1 MDRIPRPPGPAPA
14 AVSPSRLL
22 RLLWLAAGLG
32 LVLGWWREVV
42 PDWPA
47 PPRALPRADGRSGVP
62 WLTGPFLPDGRLQPG
77 DLPGHLET
85 ASSHVGGDAFT
96 GRAESAWF
104 RANRRTIRVG
114 VAGYPGRPGCAV
126 RLEFRD
132 AAGTLTAVPYRG
144 PFPAE
149 TWQVWEVRR
158 PPESVA
164 VRVVGE
170 DASAEHQGWV
180 AFSHPFRAWPLE
192 ASAAFAALRVA
203 TTLALCLVLLWGPG
217 LLGAPAAAPAGT
229 RALWFLGAGPLVLAT
244 IGGLLWASAPWLSAG
259 TRGVLAAALLG
270 GLWLAIGARARRL
283 GWRLPGEVGWRHA
296 VAAAAL
302 ATAAVAAKASYSTG
316 TAGELFRG
324 TVSRNFA
331 LSDRIDSR
339 FSFYAVQAA
348 AHGWGPAAERT
359 ERFYYPWT
367 YFSRG
372 PLPGLVAIP
381 LVLGTGGRPPAEHA
395 EETWSP
401 FDAGGFATY
410 RLAQYALAAAVVPA
424 LYLLLLPLAGAG
436 WALAGAGL
444 LALTPFGLHEILFT
458 WPKWAA
464 TAWLAAAFTLVHARQ
479 PGAAGLAVGIGFL
492 HHPLVLLW
500 TPWLALWCAGRHR
513 PGGRTILGG
522 VTRLAVASAAL
533 VLPWM
538 LAGRLVPHLPET
550 PFAGQG
556 SFIRYFLLA
565 DAQHATLETWLRT
578 RWMNFANT
586 FLPLHLLLDPASAGH
601 FRLSSA
607 YEPSSTLTRLTFLWW
622 NTLPFALGLSLWGI
636 TLAALGR
643 AWRTHRAAAVL
654 FAAAPALLLV
664 VYWGWEPL
672 GLMRESGHPLLLA
685 LLALGVVVAARG
697 ATGPAAWLAHPAA
710 PWLQLPGAL
719 VMFWLP
725 VLANPS
731 PPAVRLAHLDA
742 LHFAAHLA
750 ALGTLAWMLARARR
764 DPTLAPTLCP
774 PPSS

>member
-1 MDRIPRPPGPAPA
+1 M
-14 AVSPSRLL
+14 SPRLL

-32 LVLGWWREVV
+32 LGLGWLREAL

-47 PPRALPRADGRSGVP
+47 PPRALPRADGRSGVA
-62 WLTGPFLPDGRLQPG
+62 WLDGPFLPDGRLQWG
-77 DLPGHLET
+77 DLPAHLET

-96 GRAESAWF
+96 GSAASAWF

-114 VAGYPGRPGCAV
+114 VAGYPGRPGCTV

-132 AAGTLTAVPYRG
+132 AAGAVTSVPYAG
-144 PFPAE
+144 PEPAE

-158 PPESVA
+158 PAEAVA

-170 DASAEHQGWV
+170 DTSAAHRGWV

-192 ASAAFAALRVA
+192 GAAAWAALRVA
-203 TTLALCLVLLWGPG
+203 TTLALCLVVLWGPG
-217 LLGAPAAAPAGT
+217 LLAAPAAAGPGV
-229 RALWFLGAGPLVLAT
+229 RAFWFLGAGPLVLAAGG
-244 IGGLLWASAPWLSAG
+244 IALWAASVAGSPGARGLLAG
-259 TRGVLAAALLG
+259 GMVGAI
-270 GLWLAIGARARRL
+270 WLAVGARARRL
-283 GWRLPGEVGWRHA
+283 GWRLPGESGWRHA
-296 VAAAAL
+296 VGAATL
-302 ATAAVAAKASYSTG
+302 VVAAVAAKASFSTG

-410 RLAQYALAAAVVPA
+410 RLVQYALAAAVIPA
-424 LYLLLLPLAGAG
+424 VYLLLLPLAGAG

-479 PGAAGLAVGIGFL
+479 PVAAGLAVGLGFL

-513 PGGRTILGG
+513 PGFRGMLAG
-522 VTRLAVASAAL
+522 VSRLTLASAAL

-538 LAGRLVPHLPET
+538 LAGRLLPHLPET

-556 SFIRYFLLA
+556 GFIRYFLLA

-586 FLPLHLLLDPASAGH
+586 FIPLHLLLDPASAGH

-607 YEPSSTLTRLTFLWW
+607 YEPSSLPTRLTFLWW
-622 NTLPFALGLSLWGI
+622 NTLPFALGLSLWTI
-636 TLAALGR
+636 TLAALAR
-643 AWRTHRAAAVL
+643 AWRTHRAALLL

-672 GLMRESGHPLLLA
+672 GLMRECGHPLLLA
-685 LLALGVVVAARG
+685 LLVLGVLVAAG
-697 ATGPAAWLAHPAA
+697 NAPGPAAWLAHPAV

-725 VLANPS
+725 VLANPT
-731 PPAVRLAHLDA
+731 PPAVRLAHLDGLHLA
-742 LHFAAHLA
+742 LHLA

-764 DPTLAPTLCP
+764 DPTLDPQLCP
-774 PPSS
+774 RPSS

>member
-1 MDRIPRPPGPAPA
+1 MDRIPRPAAADPV
-14 AVSPSRLL
+14 AVSPRFL
-22 RLLWLAAGLG
+22 RLLWLTAGLG
-32 LVLGWWREVV
+32 LVLGWWTEAL
-42 PDWPA
+42 PGWPA
-47 PPRALPRADGRSGVP
+47 PPRGLPRADGRSGLP
-62 WLTGPFLPDGRLQPG
+62 WLEGPFQPDGRLQRG
-77 DLPGHLET
+77 DLPAHLET

-96 GRAESAWF
+96 GSAASAWF
-104 RANRRTIRVG
+104 RANRRTVYVG
-114 VAGYPGRPGCAV
+114 VAGYPGRPGCAL

-132 AAGTLTAVPYRG
+132 AAGAITAVPYRG
-144 PFPAE
+144 AVPAE
-149 TWQVWEVRR
+149 IWQVWEVRR
-158 PPESVA
+158 PTEAVA

-170 DASAEHQGWV
+170 DASAAHQGWV
-180 AFSHPFRAWPLE
+180 AFSHPFRAWPF
-192 ASAAFAALRVA
+192 AAAAAFAALRVL

-217 LLGAPAAAPAGT
+217 LLAAPATAGAGA
-229 RALWFLGAGPLVLAT
+229 RACWFLGAGPLALAAT
-244 IGGLLWASAPWLSAG
+244 GVLLWAAAPWLAAG
-259 TRGVLAAALLG
+259 KRGMLAAGLLG
-270 GLWLAIGARARRL
+270 ALWLAVGARARCF
-283 GWRLPGEVGWRHA
+283 GWRLPGEAGWRHA
-296 VAAAAL
+296 VAAGAL
-302 ATAAVAAKASYSTG
+302 AVAAVAAKASFSTG

-381 LVLGTGGRPPAEHA
+381 LVLGTGGQPPAEHA

-410 RLAQYALAAAVVPA
+410 RLAHYALAAAVIPVV
-424 LYLLLLPLAGAG
+424 YLLLLPLAGAG

-458 WPKWAA
+458 WPKWVA

-479 PGAAGLAVGIGFL
+479 PMAAGIAVGLGFL

-500 TPWLALWCAGRHR
+500 TPWLALWAAGRHG
-513 PGGRTILGG
+513 PGGRA
-522 VTRLAVASAAL
+522 RLAGVATLTVASAAL

-538 LAGRLVPHLPET
+538 LAGRLLPHLPET

-556 SFIRYFLLA
+556 GFIRYFLLA

-578 RWMNFANT
+578 RWMNLANT
-586 FLPLHLLLDPASAGH
+586 FVPLHLLLDPASAGH

-607 YEPSSTLTRLTFLWW
+607 YEASSLLTRLTFLWW
-622 NTLPFALGLSLWGI
+622 NTLPFALGLGLWGL
-636 TLAALGR
+636 TLAALPR
-643 AWRTHRAAAVL
+643 AWRTHRAAVVL
-654 FAAAPALLLV
+654 FSAAPALLLI

-672 GLMRESGHPLLLA
+672 GLMRECGHPLLLA
-685 LLALGVVVAARG
+685 LVVLAVLVAAEG
-697 ATGPAAWLAHPAA
+697 APGPAAWLAHQAA
-710 PWLQLPGAL
+710 PWLQLPGIL

-731 PPAVRLAHLDA
+731 PPAVRLAHLDGLHLA
-742 LHFAAHLA
+742 LNLA

-764 DPTLAPTLCP
+764 DPTLSPTLCP
-774 PPSS
+774 RPSL

>member
-1 MDRIPRPPGPAPA
+1 
-14 AVSPSRLL
+14 VSARLL

-32 LVLGWWREVV
+32 LVLGWLREAV

-62 WLTGPFLPDGRLQPG
+62 WLDGPFLPDARLQWG
-77 DLPGHLET
+77 DLPAHLET

-96 GRAESAWF
+96 GGAASAWF
-104 RANRRTIRVG
+104 RASRRTIRVG
-114 VAGYPGRPGCAV
+114 VAGYPGRLGCTV

-132 AAGTLTAVPYRG
+132 AAGAVTSVPYAG
-144 PFPAE
+144 PEPAE

-158 PPESVA
+158 PAEAVA

-170 DASAEHQGWV
+170 DTSAAHRGWV

-192 ASAAFAALRVA
+192 GAAAWAALRVA
-203 TTLALCLVLLWGPG
+203 TTLALCLVVLWGPG
-217 LLGAPAAAPAGT
+217 LLAAPATAGPGV
-229 RALWFLGAGPLVLAT
+229 RAFWFLGAGPLVLAA
-244 IGGLLWASAPWLSAG
+244 GGIALWAASAAGSPG
-259 TRGVLAAALLG
+259 TRGLLAG
-270 GLWLAIGARARRL
+270 GLVGAIWLAVGMRARRL
-283 GWRLPGEVGWRHA
+283 GWKVPGESGWRHA
-296 VAAAAL
+296 VGAAAL
-302 ATAAVAAKASYSTG
+302 AVAAVATKASFSTG

-381 LVLGTGGRPPAEHA
+381 LVLSTGGRPPAEHA

-410 RLAQYALAAAVVPA
+410 RLVQYALAAAVIPA
-424 LYLLLLPLAGAG
+424 VYLLLLPLAGAG

-444 LALTPFGLHEILFT
+444 LALTPFGLHEVLFT

-479 PGAAGLAVGIGFL
+479 PVAAGLAVALGFL

-513 PGGRTILGG
+513 PGFRGMLAG
-522 VTRLAVASAAL
+522 VTRLTLASAAL

-538 LAGRLVPHLPET
+538 LAGRLLPHLPET

-556 SFIRYFLLA
+556 GFIRYFLLA

-586 FLPLHLLLDPASAGH
+586 FIPLHLLLDPASAGH

-607 YEPSSTLTRLTFLWW
+607 YEPSSLPTRLTFLWW

-636 TLAALGR
+636 TLAALAR
-643 AWRTHRAAAVL
+643 AWRTHRAALLL

-672 GLMRESGHPLLLA
+672 GLMRECGHPLLLA
-685 LLALGVVVAARG
+685 LLVLGVLVAAG
-697 ATGPAAWLAHPAA
+697 STPGPAAWLAHPAV

-725 VLANPS
+725 VLANPT
-731 PPAVRLAHLDA
+731 PPAVRLAHLNGLHLA
-742 LHFAAHLA
+742 LHLA

-764 DPTLAPTLCP
+764 DPTLDPQLCP
-774 PPSS
+774 RPSS

>member
-1 MDRIPRPPGPAPA
+1 MSPA
-14 AVSPSRLL
+14 RLL
-22 RLLWLAAGLG
+22 RLLWLTAGLG

-62 WLTGPFLPDGRLQPG
+62 WLAGPFLPDGRLQWG
-77 DLPGHLET
+77 DLPAHLET

-104 RANRRTIRVG
+104 RANRSTIRVG
-114 VAGYPGRPGCAV
+114 VAGYPGRPGCGV

-132 AAGTLTAVPYRG
+132 TAGAITAVPYRG
-144 PFPAE
+144 PAPAE
-149 TWQVWEVRR
+149 TWQVWEVSR
-158 PPESVA
+158 PRDAVA

-170 DASAEHQGWV
+170 DDSAAHQGWV
-180 AFSHPFRAWPLE
+180 AFSHPFRSWPLA
-192 ASAAFAALRVA
+192 ASAAWAAVRVF
-203 TTLALCLVLLWGPG
+203 TTLALVLVLLWGPG
-217 LLGAPAAAPAGT
+217 LLAAPAGASAGV
-229 RALWFLGAGPLVLAT
+229 RACWFLGTGPLGLAAS
-244 IGGLLWASAPWLSAG
+244 GVLLWATAPWLPVGA
-259 TRGVLAAALLG
+259 RGLLAAGLLG
-270 GLWLAIGARARRL
+270 ALWWVVGARARRL
-283 GWRLPGEVGWRHA
+283 GWQIPGESGWRHA
-296 VAAAAL
+296 VVAAAL
-302 ATAAVAAKASYSTG
+302 AVAAVATKASYSTG

-348 AHGWGPAAERT
+348 AHGWAPTAERT
-359 ERFYYPWT
+359 ERFYSPWT

-372 PLPGLVAIP
+372 PWPGLVAVP
-381 LVLGTGGRPPAEHA
+381 LVLGTGGRPPTEHA

-410 RLAQYALAAAVVPA
+410 RIVQYALAAAVIPA
-424 LYLLLLPLAGAG
+424 AYLLLLPLAGAG

-479 PGAAGLAVGIGFL
+479 PAAAGFAVGLGFL

-500 TPWLALWCAGRHR
+500 TPWLAVWCAGRHG
-513 PGGRTILGG
+513 PGLRAIAAG
-522 VTRLAVASAAL
+522 VTRLTVASAL
-533 VLPWM
+533 VVLPWM
-538 LAGRLVPHLPET
+538 LAGRLLPHLPET

-556 SFIRYFLLA
+556 GFIRYFLLA
-565 DAQHATLETWLRT
+565 DAQHAPLETWLRT

-586 FLPLHLLLDPASAGH
+586 FVPLHLLLDPASAGH

-607 YEPSSTLTRLTFLWW
+607 YEPSSALTRLTFLWW
-622 NTLPFALGLSLWGI
+622 NTLPFALGLSLWGL
-636 TLAALGR
+636 TLAALTR
-643 AWRTHRAAAVL
+643 AWRTHRAALGL
-654 FAAAPALLLV
+654 FAAAPALLLI

-672 GLMRESGHPLLLA
+672 GLMRECGHPLLLA
-685 LLALGVVVAARG
+685 LVVLAILVAAGERP
-697 ATGPAAWLAHPAA
+697 GPAAWLAHPAT
-710 PWLQLPGAL
+710 PWLQVPGTL
-719 VMFWLP
+719 VMCWLP

-731 PPAVRLAHLDA
+731 PPAVRLAHLDG
-742 LHFAAHLA
+742 LHLTLHLA

-764 DPTLAPTLCP
+764 DPTLNPTLCP
-774 PPSS
+774 RPCS

>member
-1 MDRIPRPPGPAPA
+1 MSPRF
-14 AVSPSRLL
+14 L
-22 RLLWLAAGLG
+22 RFLWLTAGLG
-32 LVLGWWREVV
+32 LVLGWWREAL
-42 PDWPA
+42 PAWPA
-47 PPRALPRADGRSGVP
+47 PPRALPRADGGSGVP
-62 WLTGPFLPDGRLQPG
+62 WLDGPFLPDGRLQWG
-77 DLPGHLET
+77 DLPPHLET

-96 GRAESAWF
+96 GSAASAWF

-114 VAGYPGRPGCAV
+114 VAGYPGRPGCTV

-132 AAGTLTAVPYRG
+132 AGGAITAVPYPG
-144 PFPAE
+144 PAPAE
-149 TWQVWEVRR
+149 TWRVWEVRR
-158 PPESVA
+158 PAEAVA

-170 DASAEHQGWV
+170 DASAAHQGWV

-192 ASAAFAALRVA
+192 GAAAFAALRVA
-203 TTLALCLVLLWGPG
+203 TTLALSLVLLWGPG
-217 LLGAPAAAPAGT
+217 LLLAPAAAAAGT
-229 RALWFLGAGPLVLAT
+229 RALWFLGTGPLTLAAT
-244 IGGLLWASAPWLSAG
+244 GMLLWGSAPWLAAG
-259 TRGVLAAALLG
+259 TRGMLAAALLG
-270 GLWLAIGARARRL
+270 AWWLAIGARARRV
-283 GWRLPGEVGWRHA
+283 GWQLPGEAGWRHA
-296 VAAAAL
+296 VGVAAL
-302 ATAAVAAKASYSTG
+302 AVAAVAAKASFSTG

-348 AHGWGPAAERT
+348 AHGWGPADERT

-381 LVLGTGGRPPAEHA
+381 LVLGTGGRPPTEHA

-410 RLAQYALAAAVVPA
+410 RLVQYTLAAAVIPA
-424 LYLLLLPLAGAG
+424 VYLLLLPLAGAG

-479 PGAAGLAVGIGFL
+479 PIAAGLAVGLGFL

-500 TPWLALWCAGRHR
+500 TPWLAFWCAGRHR
-513 PGGRTILGG
+513 PGGRAMLAG
-522 VTRLAVASAAL
+522 VVRLTVASAAL

-538 LAGRLVPHLPET
+538 LAGRLLPHLPET

-556 SFIRYFLLA
+556 GFIRYFFLA

-578 RWMNFANT
+578 RWMNLANT
-586 FLPLHLLLDPASAGH
+586 FVPLHLLLDPASAGH

-607 YEPSSTLTRLTFLWW
+607 YEPSSALTRLTFLWW
-622 NTLPFALGLSLWGI
+622 NTLPFATGLSLWAI
-636 TLAALGR
+636 TLVALAR
-643 AWRTHRAAAVL
+643 AWHSHRAALVL

-672 GLMRESGHPLLLA
+672 GLMRECGHPLLLA
-685 LLALGVVVAARG
+685 LVALAVVVG
-697 ATGPAAWLAHPAA
+697 ANRAPGAAAWLAHPAV

-731 PPAVRLAHLDA
+731 PPAVRLTHLDGFHLA
-742 LHFAAHLA
+742 LHLA
-750 ALGTLAWMLARARR
+750 ALGTLTWMLARARR
-764 DPTLAPTLCP
+764 DPTLTPTLCP
-774 PPSS
+774 RPSS

>member
-1 MDRIPRPPGPAPA
+1 
-14 AVSPSRLL
+14 VSPARLL
-22 RLLWLAAGLG
+22 RLLWLTAGLG

-62 WLTGPFLPDGRLQPG
+62 WLAGPFLPDGRLQWG
-77 DLPGHLET
+77 DLPAHLET

-104 RANRRTIRVG
+104 RANRSTIRVG
-114 VAGYPGRPGCAV
+114 VAGYPGRPGCGV

-132 AAGTLTAVPYRG
+132 TAGAITAVPYRG
-144 PFPAE
+144 PAPAE
-149 TWQVWEVRR
+149 TWQVWEVSR
-158 PPESVA
+158 PRDAVA

-170 DASAEHQGWV
+170 DDSAAHQGWV
-180 AFSHPFRAWPLE
+180 AFSHPFRSWPLA
-192 ASAAFAALRVA
+192 ASAAWAAVRVF
-203 TTLALCLVLLWGPG
+203 TTLALVLVLLWGPG
-217 LLGAPAAAPAGT
+217 LLAAPAGASAGV
-229 RALWFLGAGPLVLAT
+229 RACWFLGTGPLGLAAS
-244 IGGLLWASAPWLSAG
+244 GVLLWATAPWLPVGA
-259 TRGVLAAALLG
+259 RGLLAAGLLG
-270 GLWLAIGARARRL
+270 ALWWVVGARARRL
-283 GWRLPGEVGWRHA
+283 GWQIPGESGWRHA
-296 VAAAAL
+296 VVAAAL
-302 ATAAVAAKASYSTG
+302 AVAAVATKASYSTG

-348 AHGWGPAAERT
+348 AHGWAPTAERT

-372 PLPGLVAIP
+372 PWPGLVAVP
-381 LVLGTGGRPPAEHA
+381 LVLGTGGRPPTEHA

-410 RLAQYALAAAVVPA
+410 RIVQYALAAAVIPA
-424 LYLLLLPLAGAG
+424 AYLLLLPLAGAG

-479 PGAAGLAVGIGFL
+479 PAAAGFAVGLGFL

-500 TPWLALWCAGRHR
+500 TPWLAVWCAGRHG
-513 PGGRTILGG
+513 PGLRAIAAG
-522 VTRLAVASAAL
+522 VTRLTVASAL
-533 VLPWM
+533 VVLPWM
-538 LAGRLVPHLPET
+538 LAGRLLPHLPET

-556 SFIRYFLLA
+556 GFIRYFLLA

-586 FLPLHLLLDPASAGH
+586 FVPLHLLLDPASAGH

-607 YEPSSTLTRLTFLWW
+607 YEPSSALTRLTFLWW
-622 NTLPFALGLSLWGI
+622 NTLPFALGLSLWGL
-636 TLAALGR
+636 TLAALTR
-643 AWRTHRAAAVL
+643 AWRTHRAALGL
-654 FAAAPALLLV
+654 FAAAPALLLI

-672 GLMRESGHPLLLA
+672 GLMRECGHPLLLA
-685 LLALGVVVAARG
+685 LVVLAILVAAGERP
-697 ATGPAAWLAHPAA
+697 GPAAWLAHPAT
-710 PWLQLPGAL
+710 PWLQVPGTL
-719 VMFWLP
+719 VMCWLP

-731 PPAVRLAHLDA
+731 PPAVRLAHLDG
-742 LHFAAHLA
+742 LHLTLHLA

-764 DPTLAPTLCP
+764 DPTLNPTLCP
-774 PPSS
+774 RPCS

>member
-1 MDRIPRPPGPAPA
+1 M
-14 AVSPSRLL
+14 
-22 RLLWLAAGLG
+22 LA
-32 LVLGWWREVV
+32 
-42 PDWPA
+42 
-47 PPRALPRADGRSGVP
+47 
-62 WLTGPFLPDGRLQPG
+62 T
-77 DLPGHLET
+77 
-85 ASSHVGGDAFT
+85 
-96 GRAESAWF
+96 
-104 RANRRTIRVG
+104 
-114 VAGYPGRPGCAV
+114 
-126 RLEFRD
+126 
-132 AAGTLTAVPYRG
+132 
-144 PFPAE
+144 
-149 TWQVWEVRR
+149 
-158 PPESVA
+158 
-164 VRVVGE
+164 
-170 DASAEHQGWV
+170 
-180 AFSHPFRAWPLE
+180 
-192 ASAAFAALRVA
+192 
-203 TTLALCLVLLWGPG
+203 G
-217 LLGAPAAAPAGT
+217 LLGA
-229 RALWFLGAGPLVLAT
+229 
-244 IGGLLWASAPWLSAG
+244 
-259 TRGVLAAALLG
+259 
-270 GLWLAIGARARRL
+270 LWLAVGARARCF
-283 GWRLPGEVGWRHA
+283 GWRLPGEAGWRHA
-296 VAAAAL
+296 VAAGAL
-302 ATAAVAAKASYSTG
+302 AVAAVAAKASFSTG

-381 LVLGTGGRPPAEHA
+381 LVLGTGGQPPAEHA

-410 RLAQYALAAAVVPA
+410 RLAHYALAAAVIPVV
-424 LYLLLLPLAGAG
+424 YLLLLPLAGAG

-479 PGAAGLAVGIGFL
+479 PMAAGIAVGLGFL

-500 TPWLALWCAGRHR
+500 TPWLALWAAGRHG
-513 PGGRTILGG
+513 PGGRA
-522 VTRLAVASAAL
+522 RLAGVATLTVASAAL

-538 LAGRLVPHLPET
+538 LAGRLLPHLPET

-556 SFIRYFLLA
+556 GFIRYFLLA

-578 RWMNFANT
+578 RWMNLANT
-586 FLPLHLLLDPASAGH
+586 FVPLHLLLDPASAGH

-607 YEPSSTLTRLTFLWW
+607 YEASSLLTRLTFLWW
-622 NTLPFALGLSLWGI
+622 NTLPFALGLGLWGL
-636 TLAALGR
+636 TLAALPR
-643 AWRTHRAAAVL
+643 AWRTHRAAVVL
-654 FAAAPALLLV
+654 FSAAPALLLI

-672 GLMRESGHPLLLA
+672 GLMRECGHPLLLV
-685 LLALGVVVAARG
+685 LVVLAVLVAAEG
-697 ATGPAAWLAHPAA
+697 APGPAAWLAHQAA

-731 PPAVRLAHLDA
+731 PPAVRLAHLDGLHLA
-742 LHFAAHLA
+742 LNLA

-764 DPTLAPTLCP
+764 DPTLSPTLCP
-774 PPSS
+774 RPSL